1 MDFLRKSV
9 LFYGKIRIQKQ
20 YQTIDANT
28 AKKQVYILLVIIIII
43 IIMLQI
49 LNVTISFELMK
60 EGFHSDEMWSYGFAN
75 SFYEP
80 LIYENDDGSPAMGVW
95 RDGSDFGDYI
105 TVQKGEQ
112 FRPDSAWYNEKI
124 DRV

>member
-1 MDFLRKSV
+1 MEKFEYKNNTKL
-9 LFYGKIRIQKQ
+9 LM
-20 YQTIDANT
+20 QTLT
-28 AKKQVYILLVIIIII
+28 KKQVYILLVI

-80 LIYENDDGSPAMGVW
+80 LIYENDDGSPA
-95 RDGSDFGDYI
+95 GSL
-105 TVQKGEQ
+105 
-112 FRPDSAWYNEKI
+112 A
-124 DRV
+124 